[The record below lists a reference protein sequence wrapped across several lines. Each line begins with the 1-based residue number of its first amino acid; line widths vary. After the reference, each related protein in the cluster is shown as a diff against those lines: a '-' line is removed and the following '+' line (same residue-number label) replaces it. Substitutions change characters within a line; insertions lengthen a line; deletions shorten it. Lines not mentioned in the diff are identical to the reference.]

1 VLECHA
7 YTTRNLTFANPPNEH
22 ETRRSIRAPK
32 PRQALQ
38 ERRRR
43 NPPRDSGSAIS
54 SSRHFECVIPYRKM
68 LERHAELLEPLNGA
82 LTLDA
87 GTGTGNVAELLVA
100 RGATVTGIDFCEPA
114 LEKCRWKVRQAE
126 FHFGDL
132 TQPPRVYTGVLRSRC
147 PAPVLHLLRP
157 SAQQLAVDEFFRV
170 LKPGEWR

>member
-1 VLECHA
+1 MSTNPTINPRTEAAPGAPGTQTQKSAQRFWQRYFKFYDTLNA
-7 YTTRNLTFANPPNEH
+7 Y
-22 ETRRSIRAPK
+22 
-32 PRQALQ
+32 
-38 ERRRR
+38 
-43 NPPRDSGSAIS
+43 
-54 SSRHFECVIPYRKM
+54 IPYRKM

-132 TQPPRVYTGVLRSRC
+132 TQPLAFTPASFDRVACCL
-147 PAPVLHLLRP
+147 VLHLLRP
-157 SAQQLAVDEFFRV
+157 QRSSWPSMSSSAC
-170 LKPGEWR
+170 